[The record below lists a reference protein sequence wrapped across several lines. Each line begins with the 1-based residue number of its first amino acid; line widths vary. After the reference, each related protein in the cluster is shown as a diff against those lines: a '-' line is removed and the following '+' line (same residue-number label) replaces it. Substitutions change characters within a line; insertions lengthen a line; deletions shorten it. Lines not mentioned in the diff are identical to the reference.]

1 MSESR
6 TPRSD
11 ETQTARP
18 SGEDPMAARERLT
31 IEWWLAPAFLLA
43 IAVAIIVFEFLL

>member
-6 TPRSD
+6 TSRSE

-43 IAVAIIVFEFLL
+43 IAVAIVAFEFLL